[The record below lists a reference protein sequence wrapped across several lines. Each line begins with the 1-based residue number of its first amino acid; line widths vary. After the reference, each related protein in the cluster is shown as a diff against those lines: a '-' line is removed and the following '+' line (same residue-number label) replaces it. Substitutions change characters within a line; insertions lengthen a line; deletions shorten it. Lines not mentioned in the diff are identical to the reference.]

1 MQLLYEQ
8 GTITAEERATH
19 SRRNELIRAIGV
31 SNRVLADTQTV
42 TLSEGDRLLL
52 CSDGLYSM
60 VEENRIAEMM
70 RENPPEQLPELLI
83 AEANEQGGRDNIS
96 VILLV
101 K

>member
-1 MQLLYEQ
+1 MLDYEDNK
-8 GTITAEERATH
+8 I
-19 SRRNELIRAIGV
+19 S
-31 SNRVLADTQTV
+31 
-42 TLSEGDRLLL
+42 LLL

-60 VEENRIAEMM
+60 VEKERIAEMM